1 MHSHVSWLVISACLF
16 FQSFMALAEI
26 SLSTRPLLSSKKTQ
40 SLPVSCKAHLNP
52 LEKLKEFGQ
61 EIDQWIGHVDA
72 CNQGP
77 NNSFK
82 MTCEKVK
89 AADLSS
95 FEAQFN
101 FAAQPGD
108 RGYVNCNP
116 QNAPELVE
124 ALHLSDMAAASDRSL
139 KCSTPFLNTY
149 KNNPDSQ
156 LAKKLD
162 DSAYQAF
169 LKIQERLKSKK
180 TFRDKNQDQVD
191 LTTNSCGHGED
202 LKFPS
207 AYCIQN
213 RGRAQE
219 NKAVVNKLDLEMAV
233 LINQIPYGSD
243 ERMRKKIIEIVNQPQ
258 ISKEQF
264 KSIYRPVVSEIA
276 DDYQSFQNELS
287 ATKKGDQYFLTPSL
301 RARFLYSPTHDELY
315 NTKPNLDPVVKDVM
329 MCRSSRE
336 REGKDTYNKGILIG
350 SILSVVA
357 TGGLS
362 ASGIALT
369 GAARAAFVATDM
381 ALLGLD
387 SGTMLGQIYDTCYKN
402 ISVVANGGACSPE
415 QGLNAVIAKSST
427 AECATNVVLGA
438 AVTGAVAVSAV
449 SKIRPR
455 SQMVDEVVEEA
466 PITEI
471 VVTGT
476 RKKKKPASISEQI
489 QSAEPKKIFSR
500 NQFTSDNLNL
510 AVTTERQN
518 SRWAEIADL
527 DPQPQGIRYL
537 DTENAAVKLLNDTTL
552 DKNFVTAMTNKHKQL
567 VMEKIRAL
575 EAKYPDVEFIP
586 YSDFKSFRYAFRPKP
601 PLKELPSGF
610 YSDIDKAFK
619 QANSELSDLLKKNG
633 LIDKFSDSREW
644 FKAGYGETADEAAD
658 LSRYSRTAP
667 DSNYVRTR
675 DRIYTETRE
684 TDLKMAKLYGES
696 IQSSM
701 KGSNL
706 LEETATAGK
715 FIPKAEV
722 FDAVR
727 KTRTAE
733 ETQEFLFRTTG
744 NQVSLADA
752 KKLRTYTGMV
762 DKFSPSLRIT
772 KRESSVL
779 SGKHGG
785 ITIDLVGAGSKN
797 LKETSRA
804 TAGAK
809 EIDDVLL
816 RARAGEKKV
825 TELLDA
831 KKLEVKE
838 TVMPILKKNGI
849 EGRFLASGD
858 DITIV
863 PTNKPMSDSVKK
875 EIADALAAT
884 KDPSSFR
891 MGMVGTG
898 IRTTQE
904 RMILATTMEDVV
916 KKTVLKVDV
925 SPEVRKKVFISAQT
939 DTTIVGKGRVKLVIG
954 GKVSPAVRKQYEQAF
969 KKALEE
975 INQKT
980 KSKYSY

>member
-1 MHSHVSWLVISACLF
+1 
-16 FQSFMALAEI
+16 
-26 SLSTRPLLSSKKTQ
+26 
-40 SLPVSCKAHLNP
+40 
-52 LEKLKEFGQ
+52 
-61 EIDQWIGHVDA
+61 
-72 CNQGP
+72 
-77 NNSFK
+77 
-82 MTCEKVK
+82 
-89 AADLSS
+89 
-95 FEAQFN
+95 
-101 FAAQPGD
+101 
-108 RGYVNCNP
+108 
-116 QNAPELVE
+116 
-124 ALHLSDMAAASDRSL
+124 
-139 KCSTPFLNTY
+139 
-149 KNNPDSQ
+149 
-156 LAKKLD
+156 
-162 DSAYQAF
+162 
-169 LKIQERLKSKK
+169 
-180 TFRDKNQDQVD
+180 
-191 LTTNSCGHGED
+191 
-202 LKFPS
+202 
-207 AYCIQN
+207 
-213 RGRAQE
+213 
-219 NKAVVNKLDLEMAV
+219 
-233 LINQIPYGSD
+233 
-243 ERMRKKIIEIVNQPQ
+243 
-258 ISKEQF
+258 
-264 KSIYRPVVSEIA
+264 
-276 DDYQSFQNELS
+276 
-287 ATKKGDQYFLTPSL
+287 
-301 RARFLYSPTHDELY
+301 
-315 NTKPNLDPVVKDVM
+315 
-329 MCRSSRE
+329 
-336 REGKDTYNKGILIG
+336 
-350 SILSVVA
+350 
-357 TGGLS
+357 
-362 ASGIALT
+362 
-369 GAARAAFVATDM
+369 
-381 ALLGLD
+381 
-387 SGTMLGQIYDTCYKN
+387 
-402 ISVVANGGACSPE
+402 
-415 QGLNAVIAKSST
+415 
-427 AECATNVVLGA
+427 
-438 AVTGAVAVSAV
+438 
-449 SKIRPR
+449 
-455 SQMVDEVVEEA
+455 
-466 PITEI
+466 
-471 VVTGT
+471 
-476 RKKKKPASISEQI
+476 
-489 QSAEPKKIFSR
+489 
-500 NQFTSDNLNL
+500 
-510 AVTTERQN
+510 
-518 SRWAEIADL
+518 
-527 DPQPQGIRYL
+527 
-537 DTENAAVKLLNDTTL
+537 
-552 DKNFVTAMTNKHKQL
+552 
-567 VMEKIRAL
+567 
-575 EAKYPDVEFIP
+575 
-586 YSDFKSFRYAFRPKP
+586 
-601 PLKELPSGF
+601 
-610 YSDIDKAFK
+610 
-619 QANSELSDLLKKNG
+619 
-633 LIDKFSDSREW
+633 
-644 FKAGYGETADEAAD
+644 
-658 LSRYSRTAP
+658 
-667 DSNYVRTR
+667 
-675 DRIYTETRE
+675 
-684 TDLKMAKLYGES
+684 MAKLYGES